1 MKFSIKNQFKFA
13 TLFVVLVSCF
23 DFAACSDNK
32 DSSDEPGIYEGK
44 TFVGSWQ
51 GSDGDDTFFVTLS
64 ADGTYTDYLVV
75 GGQKESKASGKYTV
89 TGDKLSVPS
98 NSNFANAWGQS
109 VITMTFSGE
118 NKMSWTNSLMNSWG
132 VSLTFNRK

>member
-23 DFAACSDNK
+23 AFAACSDNK

-51 GSDGDDTFFVTLS
+51 GSDGDDTFLS
-64 ADGTYTDYLVV
+64 HFPL
-75 GGQKESKASGKYTV
+75 
-89 TGDKLSVPS
+89 TGPTRIIL
-98 NSNFANAWGQS
+98 W
-109 VITMTFSGE
+109 
-118 NKMSWTNSLMNSWG
+118 
-132 VSLTFNRK
+132 

>member
-23 DFAACSDNK
+23 AFAACSDNK

-51 GSDGDDTFFVTLS
+51 G
-64 ADGTYTDYLVV
+64 
-75 GGQKESKASGKYTV
+75 EH
-89 TGDKLSVPS
+89 
-98 NSNFANAWGQS
+98 
-109 VITMTFSGE
+109 
-118 NKMSWTNSLMNSWG
+118 
-132 VSLTFNRK
+132 